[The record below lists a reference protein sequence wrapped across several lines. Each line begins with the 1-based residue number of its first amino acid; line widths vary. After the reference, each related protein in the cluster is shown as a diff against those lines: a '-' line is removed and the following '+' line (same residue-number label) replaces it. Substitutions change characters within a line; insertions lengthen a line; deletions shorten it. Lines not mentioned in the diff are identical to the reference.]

1 MSISFDLSA
10 RSQALELL
18 AASTSLLISDL
29 FGSSRASSS
38 SAESAVAGGR
48 ESSSITGEK
57 KSKEFVSSQFC
68 KELDEL
74 MIKVSKTRPHYV
86 RCLKPNNNNI
96 PDELDRCR
104 IVEQLRYGGVLE
116 AVRVARA
123 GFPVRYPHSEFVTRY
138 ALAPAPAAVQKA
150 AAEKLVAN
158 LSSLSSAPHGLYVG
172 KTKVFLK
179 QGMFEALEARRA
191 RVLHALVVLQAAVR
205 RRAAARDYTTQRH
218 GVIRFQRWYRQRRPR
233 QVDKAPLEELIATA
247 RNLKGLLADD
257 ARIWKQVIEDDSR
270 GTGTILF
277 RELGKAP
284 DALGPPALVTTI
296 ALAERDESRKQYMT
310 TIQKLLQNPKV
321 PVTPEV
327 RKALHQND
335 FWHRRLILQPSS
347 ADAVAALGLR
357 APDLMDQKDKAGRK
371 AIAFAVPSVKK
382 VKEYAEPNPNQ
393 SLT

>member
-96 PDELDRCR
+96 PDELDRRR

-138 ALAPAPAAVQKA
+138 ALAPAPAAAQKA

-179 QGMFEALEARRA
+179 QGMFEALEARRT
-191 RVLHALVVLQAAVR
+191 RVLHAFVALQAAVR

-218 GVIRFQRWYRQRRPR
+218 GVIRFQRRYRQRR
-233 QVDKAPLEELIATA
+233 LEELIATA
-247 RNLKGLLADD
+247 RNVEGLLADD

-335 FWHRRLILQPSS
+335 FWHRRLILEPSS

-357 APDLMDQKDKAGRK
+357 APDLMDLKDKDGRK
-371 AIAFAVPSVKK
+371 AFALAVPSVKK
-382 VKEYAEPNPNQ
+382 VKEYAEPHPNQ